1 MAYRLPNGGKN
12 MKTTADGKII
22 DAVKIDDGGTT
33 VTTNS
38 RGETTT
44 YNETIATINTLNAI
58 VQQVHLGSR
67 SPSLRFP
74 LVDNPAYSGK
84 IRFKLYRQKALS
96 FNANALKEKPY
107 LDNVK
112 EIITGEKTAITDDDI
127 AAVDADIVAASEAG
141 NFDEASALSQKKKAL
156 QDAKA
161 ETEKILS
168 ENIIRGLTIE
178 EVEPGPSEDGRMGS
192 EFVEA
197 QLYFPLSVTFND
209 DVQYEGFN
217 LGGLGA
223 GALSGLKNN
232 QTITQAVAES
242 VSKGLGNIFNFA
254 FGNLSGDAA
263 KYAAAKFGNFGPQGL
278 QTALTVAAQAAVNP
292 NTRTIFRGVTI
303 REFSFNFKMI
313 PRSAQEARE
322 IASIIKFFR
331 SELYPEA
338 FDVGGLPLG
347 YHFPNMFKI
356 ELLHR
361 NSNAKIPQ
369 LEYCFLRGVQSSYN
383 PTGQS
388 FHADGYPN
396 EIDLT
401 LRFQEYR
408 ALSKKD
414 IVEEGK

>member
-22 DAVKIDDGGTT
+22 GAVKIDDGGTT

-44 YNETIATINTLNAI
+44 YNETPATTSSTTA
-58 VQQVHLGSR
+58 VVDQVHLGSR
-67 SPSLRFP
+67 SPSLKFP

-84 IRFKLYRQKALS
+84 IRFKLYKHGRLDFNTQAALNS
-96 FNANALKEKPY
+96 PL
-107 LDNVK
+107 LDNVLRP
-112 EIITGEKTAITDDDI
+112 GQRGDPITDDDPLYLGPG
-127 AAVDADIVAASEAG
+127 D
-141 NFDEASALSQKKKAL
+141 FD
-156 QDAKA
+156 
-161 ETEKILS
+161 LS
-168 ENIIRGLTIE
+168 EDE
-178 EVEPGPSEDGRMGS
+178 EEKRLETTRAEARQLAAESFLKNYEITEVKPGQDEDGRMGS

-197 QLYFPLSVTFND
+197 ELYFPLSVTMND

-217 LGGLGA
+217 LGGIGTGVLT
-223 GALSGLKNN
+223 GLKNN
-232 QTITQAVAES
+232 QTITQAVVES
-242 VSKGLGNIFNFA
+242 VNKGLGNIFSFA
-254 FGNLSGDAA
+254 FGSLSGDTARYVAA
-263 KYAAAKFGNFGPQGL
+263 KLGGFGPQGL

-292 NTRTIFRGVTI
+292 NTRTVFRGVSI

-313 PRSAQEARE
+313 PRSKREAEE

-331 SELYPEA
+331 SELYPET

-347 YHFPNMFKI
+347 YHFPHMFQIQFK
-356 ELLHR
+356 HR

-369 LEYCFLRGVQSSYN
+369 LEYCFLRGVSSSYN

>member
-12 MKTTADGKII
+12 MKTDADGKII
-22 DAVKIDDGGTT
+22 GAVKTDDGGTT

-38 RGETTT
+38 RGETIT
-44 YNETIATINTLNAI
+44 YNETLATISTLNA
-58 VQQVHLGSR
+58 VVSQVFLGTR

-84 IRFKLYRQKALS
+84 IRFKLYKQVPIN
-96 FNANALKEKPY
+96 FNVNAAINQPIF
-107 LDNVK
+107 DNVRD
-112 EIITGEKTAITDDDI
+112 IITGKKKAITDDDI
-127 AAVDADIVAASEAG
+127 EAVASSG
-141 NFDEASALSQKKKAL
+141 NFDAAADLAIKQKEEKKAL
-156 QDAKA
+156 EAAQAASTKLAA
-161 ETEKILS
+161 ENLVKGL
-168 ENIIRGLTIE
+168 NIEPVT
-178 EVEPGPSEDGRMGS
+178 PGPSEDGRMGS

-197 QLYFPLSVTFND
+197 ELYFPLSVTFND

-223 GALSGLKNN
+223 AALGGLKNN

-254 FGNLSGDAA
+254 TGALGGDAA
-263 KYAAAKFGNFGPQGL
+263 RYAAAKLGGFGPQGL
-278 QTALTVAAQAAVNP
+278 QTALTVAAQVAVNP
-292 NTRTIFRGVTI
+292 NTRTIFRGVSI

-322 IASIIKFFR
+322 IASIIRFFR
-331 SELYPEA
+331 SELYPET

-347 YHFPNMFKI
+347 YHFPNMFKL
-356 ELLHR
+356 EFKHR

-388 FHADGYPN
+388 FHDDGYPN
-396 EIDLT
+396 EIDMT